1 MTDNQKKLSRHEM
14 SMTEGVRA
22 EGDTIRDRVQESS
35 ADLTV
40 GTPPVCG
47 EPGYHR
53 IHGEKTK
60 PAPEASS
67 IAKRPRCETARGLV
81 PDADRLS
88 EPVCAHREIDAAAEP
103 SLRPVVSAPG
113 GKAGRLKGPWVND
126 RNAGTRVPSPAL
138 TAPANSAES
147 SDGDARGRSSRSSPR
162 PGKPATRRRGADVGS
177 SFAKEEPP
185 VDSGEQAD
193 KAWLLDIQRKLYTW
207 SRNHPGEAW
216 QGMWGWLTSSRN
228 LRLAWRRVASNR
240 GARSAGVDKVTVKQ
254 VEQRVGVERFLG
266 DLGERLRSG
275 RYLPSPV
282 RRVMIPKR
290 GKPGQFRRPHRADV
304 LFRPKRRPQ

>member
-1 MTDNQKKLSRHEM
+1 MGHGAPFPAPER
-14 SMTEGVRA
+14 GVRA

-162 PGKPATRRRGADVGS
+162 PGKPAKGSRRWV
-177 SFAKEEPP
+177 E
-185 VDSGEQAD
+185 
-193 KAWLLDIQRKLYTW
+193 
-207 SRNHPGEAW
+207 
-216 QGMWGWLTSSRN
+216 
-228 LRLAWRRVASNR
+228 LRE
-240 GARSAGVDKVTVKQ
+240 GGTT
-254 VEQRVGVERFLG
+254 GG
-266 DLGERLRSG
+266 LR
-275 RYLPSPV
+275 
-282 RRVMIPKR
+282 
-290 GKPGQFRRPHRADV
+290 
-304 LFRPKRRPQ
+304 